1 MLEITK
7 EQLLKCDNAGRARIL
22 KFIAMG
28 LIKYIGDGTNEN
40 RELSKHRT
48 I

>member
-1 MLEITK
+1 MSEITK
-7 EQLLKCDNAGRARIL
+7 EQLLKYDNAGRARIL
-22 KFIAMG
+22 RDIVLG

-40 RELSKHRT
+40 RKLFKHRA